1 MICLQNKSIYL
12 NRIVILNFSNYYEIP
27 YNLRGNQSGV
37 YIIIVT
43 ASNERKQSKLIFK

>member
-1 MICLQNKSIYL
+1 VVYGVDKGNIIDMRESFGLD
-12 NRIVILNFSNYYEIP
+12 YYEIP